1 MRRPRNDPAQ
11 YDDLAEEW
19 WRPWGRFAGLQALA
33 LERAALVPPAPYPGA
48 PLLDVACGAGLLAP
62 HVRGR
67 VGVWRHVGLDVS
79 RGSLR
84 QARDHRGPPGPAGAP
99 RP

>member
-11 YDDLAEEW
+11 YDDLADEW

-33 LERAALVPPAPYPGA
+33 LERAALVPKAPYPGA

-62 HVRGR
+62 HVHGR
-67 VGVWRHVGLDVS
+67 LDGWRHVGLDVDPF
-79 RGSLR
+79 RLL
-84 QARDHRGPPGPAGAP
+84 
-99 RP
+99 